1 MAILQ
6 FIVFIESGCSPFGL
20 LWALFSTQL
29 IKKTYNAFEIWLLT
43 GLTYIL
49 NGLFLELYPG
59 KRIQTKYSLSLY
71 EIFPTVLFNFVST
84 VLLTFLKLNE
94 NVTNQMYGSLY
105 LISAGIGNELIYAPV
120 HRLLH
125 TSHFYKYHSLHHK
138 QTTPRA
144 LGAIFCSTFEMWV
157 ANISSFLAPLYIL
170 NAPSSIFLI
179 WIVSGIQTTQLHH
192 SNKQYFWCFGN
203 QPKFHDDHH
212 KYIKKNYGNLGFL
225 ENFF

>member
-1 MAILQ
+1 MVILQ
-6 FIVFIESGCSPFGL
+6 FIVFIESGCSPIGL
-20 LWALFSTQL
+20 LWAMFSTQL
-29 IKKTYNAFEIWLLT
+29 IEKTYRAFEIWLLS

-49 NGLFLELYPG
+49 NGLFLELFPG
-59 KRIQTKYSLSLY
+59 KRIQTKYSLSVY
-71 EIFPTVLFNFVST
+71 EIFPVVIFNFFST
-84 VLLTFLKLNE
+84 VLLTFVKLNE
-94 NVTNQMYGSLY
+94 NVTNEICGSLY
-105 LISAGIGNELIYAPV
+105 LIVAGIGNELIYAPV

-125 TSHFYKYHSLHHK
+125 TRFFYKYHSLHHK

-144 LGAIFCSTFEMWV
+144 LGAIFCSVFEMWI
-157 ANISSFLAPLYIL
+157 ANISSFLVPLYIL
-170 NAPSSIFLI
+170 NAPSSIFLL

-192 SNKQYFWCFGN
+192 SNKKYFWCFGN

>member
-71 EIFPTVLFNFVST
+71 DTFPVVLFNFVST
-84 VLLTFLKLNE
+84 VLLTFVKLNE
-94 NVTNQMYGSLY
+94 NVTNEMYGSLY
-105 LISAGIGNELIYAPV
+105 LIAAGIGNELIYAPV

-138 QTTPRA
+138 QKNQNLFYLQYR
-144 LGAIFCSTFEMWV
+144 
-157 ANISSFLAPLYIL
+157 IL
-170 NAPSSIFLI
+170 
-179 WIVSGIQTTQLHH
+179 
-192 SNKQYFWCFGN
+192 K
-203 QPKFHDDHH
+203 
-212 KYIKKNYGNLGFL
+212 NLGKLQNYTFPTHLYGYL
-225 ENFF
+225 ESLL